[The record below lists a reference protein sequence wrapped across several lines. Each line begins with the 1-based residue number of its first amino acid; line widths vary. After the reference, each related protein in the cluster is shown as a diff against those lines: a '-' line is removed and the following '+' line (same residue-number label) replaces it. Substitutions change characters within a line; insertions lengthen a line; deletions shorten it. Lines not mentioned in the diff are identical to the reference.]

1 MTTRSPPWCSAGS
14 RQVASAFGYMG
25 RSLGNGSS
33 VYKTPQPVASCSTTR
48 DSCRRTRFTRC
59 GPVDSGTWTECSLV
73 SSRRPSSDTC
83 LCPSTRR
90 ANHQP
95 KWFVPPPRHTIPRHV
110 GRECQ
115 RSHDRRCDVGRTYK
129 IRRRGRAM
137 FFSVRVVAS
146 ISVKYHG
153 TTATGSQRACWIHQV
168 RGGGGVG
175 GVSLSEQ
182 RWSGNADR
190 RSGDPL
196 GSDSVAGGAPQ
207 QAPVMP
213 ASPQARGRSGRDGA
227 LNRPTSAACPR
238 QSHGTNSESCVSPS
252 PRREDVRANIPQC
265 RPTT

>member
-1 MTTRSPPWCSAGS
+1 
-14 RQVASAFGYMG
+14 
-25 RSLGNGSS
+25 
-33 VYKTPQPVASCSTTR
+33 
-48 DSCRRTRFTRC
+48 
-59 GPVDSGTWTECSLV
+59 
-73 SSRRPSSDTC
+73 
-83 LCPSTRR
+83 
-90 ANHQP
+90 
-95 KWFVPPPRHTIPRHV
+95 
-110 GRECQ
+110 
-115 RSHDRRCDVGRTYK
+115 
-129 IRRRGRAM
+129 M

-196 GSDSVAGGAPQ
+196 GSDPVAGGAPQ

-213 ASPQARGRSGRDGA
+213 AWPQARGRSGRDGA